1 MTAEYLPGTIR
12 ERIQDLVKERKITQG
27 ELAEKIGCTDSTLSR
42 FLSGKTD
49 KLSDEN
55 IIGIARVFDVST
67 DFLLGVT
74 NVPDRKNYDVGEL
87 GLSVEAAK
95 RLYTGKV
102 NAGVVTLLLEN
113 DRFAELTY
121 MLSRYFD
128 DTISAGYAAQ
138 NTIFDIVAGAAA
150 GINREA
156 ASVIRQEKV
165 PPQRAELTSIQSRF
179 MAAVSE
185 IKKSRESHTEEAQ
198 AFTKEIMQ
206 KFMTELAKNQDGA
219 ALTSLTPEQIVNA
232 LTATVATTE
241 ELSAEQLETFRES
254 ALLLFRKPVNND
266 GNAEQ

>member
-55 IIGIARVFDVST
+55 IIGIARVFEVST

-102 NAGVVTLLLEN
+102 NAV
-113 DRFAELTY
+113 
-121 MLSRYFD
+121 
-128 DTISAGYAAQ
+128 IQ
-138 NTIFDIVAGAAA
+138 IIQIQIVAQIQIQLVADNLNVHGFETVVDFFNLFGGKIHFFQMRVQICSTDHAVFFALSDQSLQCRLKIFHIL
-150 GINREA
+150 INRLFY
-156 ASVIRQEKV
+156 S
-165 PPQRAELTSIQSRF
+165 T
-179 MAAVSE
+179 
-185 IKKSRESHTEEAQ
+185 
-198 AFTKEIMQ
+198 
-206 KFMTELAKNQDGA
+206 
-219 ALTSLTPEQIVNA
+219 QITIP
-232 LTATVATTE
+232 LY
-241 ELSAEQLETFRES
+241 LS
-254 ALLLFRKPVNND
+254 
-266 GNAEQ
+266 

>member
-102 NAGVVTLLLEN
+102 NSEVVTLLLEN
-113 DRFAELTY
+113 DRFAELTQ

-138 NTIFDIVAGAAA
+138 NTIFDIVAGAVA
-150 GINREA
+150 GTNREV

-165 PPQRAELTSIQSRF
+165 PPQHTVPFHGGSQRNQKEQRVTYGRSAGVHERSDAEVHDGTC
-179 MAAVSE
+179 E
-185 IKKSRESHTEEAQ
+185 ESGRSGIDQPDTGTDYRCA
-198 AFTKEIMQ
+198 
-206 KFMTELAKNQDGA
+206 D
-219 ALTSLTPEQIVNA
+219 SY
-232 LTATVATTE
+232 
-241 ELSAEQLETFRES
+241 RC
-254 ALLLFRKPVNND
+254 D
-266 GNAEQ
+266 Y